1 MSSPSAGAD
10 GLATGGVNGRGE
22 HFATA
27 AEESQHIEEFLVI
40 VAKSCA
46 HDFGVAAVLTR
57 GFYGLG
63 ERNRLVGSDRGAL
76 LRLGQARGLR
86 HVGGLRRSGGR
97 KADENNESQSG
108 EDRHGRK
115 GSGVPVNAM

>member
-27 AEESQHIEEFLVI
+27 AEESQHIEEFIAI

-46 HDFGVAAVLTR
+46 HDFGVATVLTR

-63 ERNRLVGSDRGAL
+63 ERNRLVGSDRRAL
-76 LRLGQARGLR
+76 LRLGQAGSLR
-86 HVGGLRRSGGR
+86 HVDGLRRSGH
-97 KADENNESQSG
+97 KADENSESQSG
-108 EDRHGRK
+108 ENQHSTK
-115 GSGVPVNAM
+115 GSGMPVNAA

>member
-27 AEESQHIEEFLVI
+27 AEESQHIEEFIAI

-57 GFYGLG
+57 RFYGLG
-63 ERNRLVGSDRGAL
+63 ERNRLVGSDRRAL
-76 LRLGQARGLR
+76 LRLGQAGCLR
-86 HVGGLRRSGGR
+86 RIGGLRRGGQ
-97 KADENNESQSG
+97 KADDEQRWQPKKNWHE
-108 EDRHGRK
+108 R
-115 GSGVPVNAM
+115 

>member
-27 AEESQHIEEFLVI
+27 AEESQHIEEFIAI

-63 ERNRLVGSDRGAL
+63 ERNRLVGSDRRAL
-76 LRLGQARGLR
+76 LRLGQAAGLR
-86 HVGGLRRSGGR
+86 HVGGLRRSGH
-97 KADENNESQSG
+97 KAGEKNEDQSG